1 MSASHTDILSKA
13 HKPQTDSL
21 IGVQPHFQASALN
34 LRDLLSQNPTNSA
47 VSSSDKSSFTHPGV
61 RSVLSGT
68 SLAQLMPEH
77 LHKSTAGDAPGSG
90 VPSLSALT
98 KGPKSSPSITSN
110 QSSLSLG
117 TLATL
122 HMSSAS
128 QSSAPSLLSGPLSG
142 LSLSSCKV
150 TTANSSPVTPSG
162 LSILTSA
169 PSSSQHPHAVRTG
182 VQAKMA
188 DPKGGPSLADL
199 IQQHSKQSSSVVS
212 NSVTVPQLNATFT
225 KCQMMT
231 AHAPVVSLSEL
242 ASQHQNR
249 NSHIQSQ
256 GQEQPPSS
264 INFSRPTDT
273 NPACLGGVVSLSQL
287 ALQHQQNRLL
297 ASAQPASAD
306 SPASA
311 PEQLPGISFSH
322 LASVHKSITS
332 TTSNGSH
339 YSLSSL
345 LSPEK
350 TESTGVLVESII
362 EDGTNRRP
370 YRQDTK
376 PTKLRHAIDLCTLM
390 AQSDGGSPSHLC
402 YDLPSLSRP
411 APVFAQPS
419 VFAIT
424 LSAGSQGPQKRRRIA
439 MEDKVRKQTASS
451 GCEAFLC
458 KSQDKSNEH
467 AMPLAPIVPFRFDTP
482 SPDDIVRANQR
493 KAFTR

>member
-21 IGVQPHFQASALN
+21 MHVQPHFQACALN
-34 LRDLLSQNPTNSA
+34 LRDFLSQNPADSA
-47 VSSSDKSSFTHPGV
+47 VGSSGKSSFTHQGV
-61 RSVLSGT
+61 RSVVSGT

-77 LHKSTAGDAPGSG
+77 KSTAGVAPGSG

-98 KGPKSSPSITSN
+98 KGPKSLPSIMSN

-128 QSSAPSLLSGPLSG
+128 QSSAPSLLSGPLSS
-142 LSLSSCKV
+142 LSLSSCKL
-150 TTANSSPVTPSG
+150 TTASSSPVAPSG
-162 LSILTSA
+162 FSILSSA
-169 PSSSQHPHAVRTG
+169 PSSSQHPHGDVTG

-199 IQQHSKQSSSVVS
+199 IQQHSKHSSSVVS
-212 NSVTVPQLNATFT
+212 NSVTVPQLNTTFP

-231 AHAPVVSLSEL
+231 APTSNVSLSEL

-256 GQEQPPSS
+256 GQEQPPNS
-264 INFSRPTDT
+264 INFSRPINS
-273 NPACLGGVVSLSQL
+273 NPACLGGVSLSQL
-287 ALQHQQNRLL
+287 ALQHQQNHLL
-297 ASAQPASAD
+297 ASAQPASTD

-311 PEQLPGISFSH
+311 PEQPPGFSFPH
-322 LASVHKSITS
+322 LASAHKSITS
-332 TTSNGSH
+332 ATSNGSH

-350 TESTGVLVESII
+350 PESTGVLVESII
-362 EDGTNRRP
+362 EEGTNRKL
-370 YRQDTK
+370 YRQDAK

-390 AQSDGGSPSHLC
+390 AQSDGPPHLR

-411 APVFAQPS
+411 APVFAPPS

-424 LSAGSQGPQKRRRIA
+424 LSAGNQGPQKRRRIA
-439 MEDKVRKQTASS
+439 MEDKVRKQITRS

-467 AMPLAPIVPFRFDTP
+467 ALSLSPIVPFRFDTP

>member
-21 IGVQPHFQASALN
+21 IHVQPHFQASALN
-34 LRDLLSQNPTNSA
+34 LRDLLSQNPVDSA
-47 VSSSDKSSFTHPGV
+47 VGSSDKSQGV
-61 RSVLSGT
+61 YSVVSGT

-77 LHKSTAGDAPGSG
+77 LHISTAGVAPGSA

-98 KGPKSSPSITSN
+98 KGPKSSPSIMSN

-128 QSSAPSLLSGPLSG
+128 QSSAPSLLSGPLSS

-150 TTANSSPVTPSG
+150 TTASSSPVAPSG
-162 LSILTSA
+162 FSILSSA
-169 PSSSQHPHAVRTG
+169 ASSSQHPHGVGTG

-199 IQQHSKQSSSVVS
+199 IQQHSKHSSSVVS
-212 NSVTVPQLNATFT
+212 NSVTVPQLNTTFT
-225 KCQMMT
+225 ECQMMT
-231 AHAPVVSLSEL
+231 APTSIISLSEL

-256 GQEQPPSS
+256 GQEQPPNS

-273 NPACLGGVVSLSQL
+273 NPACLSGVVPLSQL
-287 ALQHQQNRLL
+287 ALQHQQNHLL
-297 ASAQPASAD
+297 ASAQPASTD
-306 SPASA
+306 SPARA
-311 PEQLPGISFSH
+311 PEQPPGISFSH
-322 LASVHKSITS
+322 LASAHKSITS

-350 TESTGVLVESII
+350 PESAGVLLESII
-362 EDGTNRRP
+362 EGGTNRKL
-370 YRQDTK
+370 YHQDTK

-390 AQSDGGSPSHLC
+390 AQSDEGSPPHLR

-411 APVFAQPS
+411 APVCAQPS

-439 MEDKVRKQTASS
+439 VEDKVRKQTGRS

-458 KSQDKSNEH
+458 HKSQDKSNEH
-467 AMPLAPIVPFRFDTP
+467 AMPLTPIVPFRFDTP
-482 SPDDIVRANQR
+482 SPDDIVRAKQR

>member
-21 IGVQPHFQASALN
+21 IHVQPHFQASALN
-34 LRDLLSQNPTNSA
+34 LRDLLSQNPADSV
-47 VSSSDKSSFTHPGV
+47 VSSSDKSSFTHQGV
-61 RSVLSGT
+61 RSVMSGT
-68 SLAQLMPEH
+68 GLAQLMPEH
-77 LHKSTAGDAPGSG
+77 LHKSTVGVTPGSG

-98 KGPKSSPSITSN
+98 KGPKSSLSIMSN

-128 QSSAPSLLSGPLSG
+128 QSSAPSLLSGPLSS

-150 TTANSSPVTPSG
+150 TTASSSPVAPSG
-162 LSILTSA
+162 FSILTSA
-169 PSSSQHPHAVRTG
+169 PSSSQHPHGVGTG
-182 VQAKMA
+182 VQVKMA

-199 IQQHSKQSSSVVS
+199 IQQHSKHSSSVVS
-212 NSVTVPQLNATFT
+212 NSVTVPQLNTTFT

-231 AHAPVVSLSEL
+231 APAPIISLSEL

-256 GQEQPPSS
+256 GQEQPPDS
-264 INFSRPTDT
+264 INFSRPTNT

-287 ALQHQQNRLL
+287 ALQHQQNRSL
-297 ASAQPASAD
+297 ASAQPASTD

-311 PEQLPGISFSH
+311 PEQPPGISFSH
-322 LASVHKSITS
+322 LASAHKSITS
-332 TTSNGSH
+332 TTSNVSQ

-350 TESTGVLVESII
+350 PESTGVLVESII

-376 PTKLRHAIDLCTLM
+376 PAKLMHAIDLCTLM
-390 AQSDGGSPSHLC
+390 AQSDGGSPSHLR
-402 YDLPSLSRP
+402 YDLPSLSHP

-458 KSQDKSNEH
+458 KSQDNSNEH
-467 AMPLAPIVPFRFDTP
+467 AMPLSPIVPFRFDTP